1 MENSHASP
9 GLLKQANSSA
19 LHRALREKGAATRAQ
34 LAAATGVSVTTVRAL
49 LEERLRDGEVERT
62 GLSASSGGRRAA
74 QYSLRRDKYY
84 GAAVCITD
92 GQAHGLLV
100 DVHGEVVQA
109 VPLKAGAD
117 GLQTPVLAFLDGLFA
132 QRDIRS
138 IGLGLPVWCG
148 KAAFGMRIKK
158 ADCTVWRW
166 SLLFRGC
173 GHFAGEL
180 GLVPTADGRLLDEC
194 LNDPQDGREYTARV
208 LEAAVWV
215 CGILNPRYIA
225 LGGPALRRECI
236 GPVNDGL
243 SALLPG
249 PMCPELLYTA
259 DIWGDYQIGMAWLT
273 AEKIFHMVQIIKK

>member
-1 MENSHASP
+1 MVREGCFWHADKEGGLHSVAVEPALSRRYGVPVVLENDV
-9 GLLKQANSSA
+9 N
-19 LHRALREKGAATRAQ
+19 
-34 LAAATGVSVTTVRAL
+34 AAAVGFARCYETEFPGEDPAETNMAYLHFDRGCVSAGFVA
-49 LEERLRDGEVERT
+49 
-62 GLSASSGGRRAA
+62 GGR
-74 QYSLRRDKYY
+74 
-84 GAAVCITD
+84 VI
-92 GQAHGLLV
+92 
-100 DVHGEVVQA
+100 
-109 VPLKAGAD
+109 
-117 GLQTPVLAFLDGLFA
+117 
-132 QRDIRS
+132 
-138 IGLGLPVWCG
+138 
-148 KAAFGMRIKK
+148 
-158 ADCTVWRW
+158 
-166 SLLFRGC
+166 RGC